1 MKHSNIY
8 LLRCPGLPVIAVVNP
23 KAQAPPRFL
32 IARSGPVYYTVK
44 KLILLLLAA
53 LPGLPAFS
61 QGHYNGSSFNPGD
74 YFAPHPGWII
84 PVWYGYADMNYHNA
98 AGKKSDVLINP
109 APGNPT
115 SLHIKQHVV
124 TQSFILMAI
133 YGGKGKV
140 FGADWGMMVIPTLN
154 SPTADIALDYYSS
167 QTGSGNY
174 VFTNKSLGF
183 GDMYI
188 QPVWLSWTKGKFSY
202 ALNYGVWAPTGRYKP
217 HDLDNG
223 GHGYWSHN
231 IRVAGRIKTVSKINV
246 TLAGTL
252 EVNQW
257 QKDTDFKE
265 GSHLTFDLGGSYLL
279 NKRGDEIGL
288 FGNYASQISDDKGTN
303 GGFVS
308 DRITGIGGYGSYWIK
323 PMRIGL
329 MGRITQNFAGKNRF
343 AGTAV
348 QAGVNILIPSAD
360 H

>member
-1 MKHSNIY
+1 MKKI
-8 LLRCPGLPVIAVVNP
+8 V
-23 KAQAPPRFL
+23 
-32 IARSGPVYYTVK
+32 T
-44 KLILLLLAA
+44 LLLICSSFSS
-53 LPGLPAFS
+53 AFS
-61 QGHYNGSSFNPGD
+61 QGHYSGSSFNPGD

-84 PVWYGYADMNYHNA
+84 PVWYGFANMDYYNG
-98 AGKKSDVLINP
+98 AGNKSDVLINP

-115 SLHIKQHVV
+115 SLNIKQNVKTH
-124 TQSFILMAI
+124 SFILMAI

-140 FGADWGMMVIPTLN
+140 LGADWGMMIIPTLN
-154 SPTADIALDYYSS
+154 SPTANIALDYYSS

-188 QPVWLSWTKGKFSY
+188 QPVWLSWKKGNFSY

-231 IRVAGRIKTVSKINV
+231 IRVAGSLKTDPKVNL
-246 TLAGTL
+246 TLAATL
-252 EVNQW
+252 EANQW

-265 GSHLTFDLGGSYLL
+265 GSHLTFDLGSTYLL
-279 NKRGDEIGL
+279 NNRGDMVGL
-288 FGNYASQISDDKGTN
+288 FSHYTTQISDDKGTN

-308 DRITGIGGYGSYWIK
+308 DRIAGLGGFVSYWIT
-323 PMRIGL
+323 PMKVGL
-329 MGRITQNFAGKNRF
+329 MGRITQNFAAKNRF

-348 QAGVNILIPSAD
+348 QAGVNILIPNGS